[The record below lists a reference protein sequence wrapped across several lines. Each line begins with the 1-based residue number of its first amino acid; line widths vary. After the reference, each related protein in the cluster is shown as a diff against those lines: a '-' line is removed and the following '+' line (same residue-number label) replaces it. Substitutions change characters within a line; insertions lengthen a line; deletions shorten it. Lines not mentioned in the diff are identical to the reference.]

1 MSQRN
6 PYAAPTAPVIAAD
19 EPTRLPTDP
28 DQFEYG
34 GFWRRVGAI
43 LLDWIFMIP
52 LGLLLVF
59 LMFGTSRAYLYFAI
73 PNIAISLFY
82 FVYLVKRF
90 GGTPGKLISHM
101 RITMVDGS
109 PVTTRAAVLRYLPFF
124 IPQASSLLLMAY
136 ATLSPVAGYDSMNI
150 IEKMQSM
157 QRGTVGWNGALTAV
171 TYLWWIATA
180 ITLAANQRKR
190 AAHDFLA
197 GTVVL
202 RTD

>member
-1 MSQRN
+1 MAERN
-6 PYAAPTAPVIAAD
+6 PYAAPNAPVIAAD
-19 EPTRLPTDP
+19 EPTQLPTDP

-34 GFWRRVGAI
+34 GFWRRVGAT

-52 LGLLLVF
+52 LGLVLFF
-59 LMFGTSRAYLYFAI
+59 LMFNTSRAYLYFAL

-90 GGTPGKLISHM
+90 GGTPGKRISGM

-109 PVTTRAAVLRYLPFF
+109 PVTAKAAVLRFLPFF
-124 IPQASSLLLMAY
+124 VPQVLSLILMVK
-136 ATLSPVAGYDSMNI
+136 ATLAPVAGYDSMNF

-157 QRGTVGWNGALTAV
+157 QQGTTSWNGVLTAV
-171 TYLWWIATA
+171 TYVWWIATA
-180 ITLAANQRKR
+180 ITLGANQRKR